1 MTDFRHNLTPVEIKV
16 FLKTLAELTD
26 DLLIRFCY
34 KIPAPCPRCAHPEI
48 CRSGAISM
56 YSSSFDKL
64 THEITVCLHC
74 RYKQVDTLLTCE
86 RL

>member
-1 MTDFRHNLTPVEIKV
+1 MTDFRHNLTPVEIKI
-16 FLKTLAELTD
+16 FLKTLGELTD

-34 KIPAPCPRCAHPEI
+34 KIPATCPRCGRAGV
-48 CRSGAISM
+48 CRSGAISL

-64 THEITVCLHC
+64 THEITLCLHC
-74 RYKQVDTLLTCE
+74 HYKQVATLLTCE

>member
-1 MTDFRHNLTPVEIKV
+1 MTDFRHNLTPVEIKL
-16 FLKTLAELTD
+16 FLKTLGALTD

-34 KIPAPCPRCAHPEI
+34 KIPGPCPRCGHPQI

-74 RYKQVDTLLTCE
+74 LHKQVAALLTCE
-86 RL
+86 RM